1 MFSNEDALALAKIC
15 FSVNA
20 DISRHVFKERTSFG
34 NQTTR
39 IRHFGLLSWAIPLTG
54 INKQEISEDCRA
66 SSGLQTIESIIY
78 YNNDLYPRRYLR
90 LNTSMKL
97 LSNEQL
103 L

>member
-1 MFSNEDALALAKIC
+1 M
-15 FSVNA
+15 
-20 DISRHVFKERTSFG
+20 
-34 NQTTR
+34 QTFQDTFLKRGRPLEIKLSLTR
-39 IRHFGLLSWAIPLTG
+39 IRHFGLFSWAIPLTG